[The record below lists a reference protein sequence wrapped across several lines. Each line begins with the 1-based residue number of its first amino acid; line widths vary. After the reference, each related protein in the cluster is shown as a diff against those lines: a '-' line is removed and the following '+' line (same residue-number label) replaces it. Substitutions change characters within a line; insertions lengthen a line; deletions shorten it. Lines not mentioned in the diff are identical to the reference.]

1 MANWKTVINYLSDH
15 SPQQQMQGVRNQ
27 VGQVATADLMVT
39 GRANLNNICF
49 LSATELWA
57 LHHSR

>member
-49 LSATELWA
+49 LSATEL
-57 LHHSR
+57 